1 MNQLVYSALA
11 EFVTVIQINRARPAH
26 HNQCF
31 NEKAKVYVFC
41 FKISFLC
48 WSQLEILKHAKD
60 TQDRHLFITLMQAT
74 TPPAH
79 PFRIIYNVKDQDSSS
94 LSNTTTW
101 YS

>member
-1 MNQLVYSALA
+1 MNQLVNSTLA

-48 WSQLEILKHAKD
+48 
-60 TQDRHLFITLMQAT
+60 
-74 TPPAH
+74 
-79 PFRIIYNVKDQDSSS
+79 
-94 LSNTTTW
+94 
-101 YS
+101 